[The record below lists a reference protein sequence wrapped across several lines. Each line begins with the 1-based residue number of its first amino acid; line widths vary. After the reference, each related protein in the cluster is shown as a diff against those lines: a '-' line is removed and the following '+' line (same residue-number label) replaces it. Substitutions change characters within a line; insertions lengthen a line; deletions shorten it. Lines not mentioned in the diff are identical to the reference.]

1 MSLESNTPNTA
12 PERRSGSRLVGAGLV
27 LVVLIVGVVTA
38 VALVKSSP
46 RVRPQMPPAQATL
59 VETKPGSI
67 STQSVSIQAM
77 GTVTPSQQIDLR
89 PRVSGEILEISDD
102 FLPGGY
108 FTEGELILQIDPA
121 DYELA
126 VRQMRKN
133 VADAHTEIKLEEGNQ
148 TVVQKDLEL
157 LGEVVAEEDLELVLR
172 QPQLARARAS
182 VDAAEAQLN
191 RTKLDLERTS
201 ITAPFNSIIQS
212 RSVNIGTQVGPSNP
226 LATLVGTDT
235 YWIEVSVPVDK
246 LKWIQIPRASGGM
259 GSKVT
264 ITDDAAWPAGTS
276 RTGHVFRLA
285 ADLEPEGRMA
295 KLIVSVEDPLSLKA
309 GNANLP
315 RLLLGSFVRAVIE
328 GSELKDSVGLDR
340 QFVRDGNTVWIM
352 SEEKTLDIRPVEIG
366 FRGHS
371 DVIITGGLQAGER
384 IITSQ
389 IASPVADMP
398 LRTADDPQPPAPPR
412 GEGGKW

>member
-1 MSLESNTPNTA
+1 M
-12 PERRSGSRLVGAGLV
+12 GAV
-27 LVVLIVGVVTA
+27 IVLIVLAAGLATA
-38 VALVKSSP
+38 VILVKSSP
-46 RVRPQMPPAQATL
+46 RARPQVPPPQATL
-59 VETKPGSI
+59 VEVKPAAI
-67 STQSVSIQAM
+67 SSHRVSIQAM

-108 FTEGELILQIDPA
+108 FDEGELIVQIDPA

-133 VADAHTEIKLEEGNQ
+133 VADALTEMKLEEGNQ

-191 RTKLDLERTS
+191 RARLDLERTA
-201 ITAPFNSIIQS
+201 ITAPFNTIVQS
-212 RSVNIGTQVGPSNP
+212 RSVNIGTQVGPSNSI
-226 LATLVGTDT
+226 ATLVGTDS
-235 YWIEVSVPVDK
+235 YWVEVSVPVDK
-246 LKWIQIPRASGGM
+246 LKWIQIPRATGGK
-259 GSKVT
+259 GSMVT
-264 ITDDAAWPAGTS
+264 ITDAAAWPAGTS

-295 KLIVSVEDPLSLKA
+295 KLFVTVDDPLSLKP
-309 GNANLP
+309 GNADNP

-328 GSELKDSVGLDR
+328 GSEIGESIVVGR
-340 QFVRDGNTVWIM
+340 EVVRGGDTLWIM
-352 SEEKTLDIRPVEIG
+352 NEDKTLDIRPVEIA
-366 FRGHS
+366 FRGP
-371 DVIITGGLQAGER
+371 DEVVITGGVEAGER

-389 IASPVADMP
+389 IASPVAGMP
-398 LRTADDPQPPAPPR
+398 LRTADDPQPAAPAAPR
-412 GEGGKW
+412 GREGKW

>member
-1 MSLESNTPNTA
+1 MSLELNTPNTV
-12 PERRSGSRLVGAGLV
+12 PKRRTGSRPLGAGIV
-27 LVVLIVGVVTA
+27 LAVLIIGVVIA

-46 RVRPQMPPAQATL
+46 RVRPLIPPPQATL
-59 VETKPGSI
+59 VETKPVSV
-67 STQSVSIQAM
+67 SPQLVSIQAM

-89 PRVSGEILEISDD
+89 PRVSGEILRISDD
-102 FLPGGY
+102 FFPGGY
-108 FTEGELILQIDPA
+108 FNAGETILQIDPA

-126 VRQMRKN
+126 VRQMHKN
-133 VADAHTEIKLEEGNQ
+133 VADAHTELKLEEGNQ

-182 VDAAEAQLN
+182 VDAAEAQLH
-191 RTKLDLERTS
+191 RAELDLERT
-201 ITAPFNSIIQS
+201 TVKTPFNSIVQS
-212 RSVNIGTQVGPSNP
+212 RSVNIGTQVGPSNS

-246 LKWIQIPRASGGM
+246 LKWIQIPRASGGT

-264 ITDDAAWPAGTS
+264 ITDDAAWPAGAS
-276 RTGHVFRLA
+276 RTGRVFRLA

-295 KLIVSVEDPLSLKA
+295 KLLVSVEDPISLNA

-315 RLLLGSFVRAVIE
+315 RLLLGSFVRVVIE
-328 GSELKDSVGLDR
+328 GSELQESIGLGR
-340 QFVRDGNTVWIM
+340 EFVRDGNTVWIL
-352 SEEKTLDIRPVEIG
+352 SEGNTLEIRPVEIG
-366 FRGHS
+366 FRGQS
-371 DVIITGGLQAGER
+371 DVIITGGLQPGEN

-389 IASPVADMP
+389 IASPVAGMP
-398 LRTADDPQPPAPPR
+398 LRTADDPQPPAASR